1 MRASLKFNP
10 EHLSSLP
17 AGGRSLSHRC
27 ADRGVKPALGAGSH
41 RTFRRAIDGTRH
53 TISQIGHQA
62 SNQNADLHKVTHV
75 DVSNP
80 SFRRTHHGSDG
91 GQKIGNIAQTSAP

>member
-10 EHLSSLP
+10 EHFRSLP

-27 ADRGVKPALGAGSH
+27 ADQGVKPALGAGSR

-62 SNQNADLHKVTHV
+62 SNQNADAAEFTHFDFSKPGFV
-75 DVSNP
+75 CP
-80 SFRRTHHGSDG
+80 EHGSDG
-91 GQKIGNIAQTSAP
+91 AQRNGFPTQTSAP